1 MEKIYRPQEVADQL
15 KIKKATVYELI
26 KRGEL
31 KSAKVGKQ
39 IRISQDQL
47 DEYLTRT
54 NQTGQPAGLTDAL
67 PPVMDIPRFSAD
79 QASRQMDYL
88 LHTNGLIINSQESRT
103 VELLRSLLSQRENS
117 LPLLHSYMNDY
128 NSLYSLYYEKTHMAL
143 TCFCFRQFEERI
155 GQISHFLPGKEAAVI
170 HICTLKTGFFVQKG
184 NPKKINSLKDLCRS
198 DIRFLNRE
206 KGNGLRI
213 YLDRLLTEQKTDR
226 SFIPGYS
233 DESLSH
239 MSSANTVASGL
250 ADVSMGDFSHLA
262 AYPQLE
268 FIPLTEASMDL
279 VILKSAMEQTC
290 FASILETINSREFKD
305 SLLHFN
311 GYETFHTGEVQFT
324 VP

>member
-1 MEKIYRPQEVADQL
+1 MERIYRPQEVADQL

-47 DEYLTRT
+47 NEYLTRT
-54 NQTGQPAGLTDAL
+54 NQKKEADIFTNGL

-103 VELLRSLLSQRENS
+103 VELLRSLLIQRENS

-143 TCFCFRQFEERI
+143 TCFCFERFEERI
-155 GQISHFLPGKEAAVI
+155 SQISHFLPGKEAAVI
-170 HICTLKTGFFVQKG
+170 HICTLKAGFYIQKG
-184 NPKKINSLKDLCRS
+184 NPQGLNSLKDLCRP
-198 DIRFLNRE
+198 DIKFLNRE

-213 YLDRLLTEQKTDR
+213 YLDELLTKEKIDR
-226 SFIPGYS
+226 SFIKGYRG
-233 DESLSH
+233 ESLSH
-239 MSSANTVASGL
+239 MSSANAVASGL
-250 ADVSMGDFSHLA
+250 ADVSMGDLSHLA
-262 AYPQLE
+262 AYPQLD
-268 FIPLTEASMDL
+268 FIALNKASLDL
-279 VILKSAMEQTC
+279 VILKSEMEQPSFT
-290 FASILETINSREFKD
+290 ALLETISSREFKD

-311 GYETFHTGEVQFT
+311 GYETIYTGDICFT
-324 VP
+324 SS

>member
-1 MEKIYRPQEVADQL
+1 MGKIYRPQEVADQL

-54 NQTGQPAGLTDAL
+54 NQKKEEAGFTNVVS
-67 PPVMDIPRFSAD
+67 PVMDIPRFSAD

-103 VELLRSLLSQRENS
+103 VELLRSLLSQRDNS

-143 TCFCFRQFEERI
+143 TCFCFERFEERI
-155 GQISHFLPGKEAAVI
+155 SQISHFLPGTEAAVI
-170 HICTLKTGFFVQKG
+170 HICTLKTGFYINKG
-184 NPKKINSLKDLCRS
+184 TPDQFSSLTDLCRP
-198 DIRFLNRE
+198 DIKFLNRE

-213 YLDRLLTEQKTDR
+213 YLDQALTEKKIDK
-226 SFIPGYS
+226 SLIKGYG

-239 MSSANTVASGL
+239 MSAANAVACGF
-250 ADVSMGDFSHLA
+250 ADVSMGDLSHLA
-262 AYPQLE
+262 AYPQLD
-268 FIPLTEASMDL
+268 FIPFKHASMDL
-279 VILKSAMEQTC
+279 VLLKSAMEQPAFT
-290 FASILETINSREFKD
+290 AILETIRSREFKD

-311 GYETFHTGEVQFT
+311 GYETIHTGDIGFT
-324 VP
+324 TP

>member
-54 NQTGQPAGLTDAL
+54 NQTMDTASRDGVL
-67 PPVMDIPRFSAD
+67 PPVMDIPRFLAD

-88 LHTNGLIINSQESRT
+88 LHANGLIINSQESRT

-143 TCFCFRQFEERI
+143 TCFCFQQFEERI
-155 GQISHFLPGKEAAVI
+155 SQISHFLPGKEAAII
-170 HICTLKTGFFVQKG
+170 HICTLKAGFYVQKG
-184 NPKKINSLKDLCRS
+184 NPKKINSLTDLCRP

-213 YLDRLLTEQKTDR
+213 YLDRLLAEQK
-226 SFIPGYS
+226 
-233 DESLSH
+233 
-239 MSSANTVASGL
+239 
-250 ADVSMGDFSHLA
+250 
-262 AYPQLE
+262 
-268 FIPLTEASMDL
+268 
-279 VILKSAMEQTC
+279 
-290 FASILETINSREFKD
+290 
-305 SLLHFN
+305 
-311 GYETFHTGEVQFT
+311 
-324 VP
+324 